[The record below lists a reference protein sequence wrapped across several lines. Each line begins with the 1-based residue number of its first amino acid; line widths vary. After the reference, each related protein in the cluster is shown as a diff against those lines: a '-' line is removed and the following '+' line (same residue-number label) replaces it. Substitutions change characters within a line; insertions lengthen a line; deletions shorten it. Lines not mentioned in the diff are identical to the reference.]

1 MKGQINCYGGT
12 DAGFTTDYVVNGGS
26 VGMVRSSLGN
36 TWHVTAKNSCT
47 NYGITWY
54 ELWNSDDGGYYGWV
68 DSNYIDF
75 YHILNIY
82 NFNAVKIIN

>member
-1 MKGQINCYGGT
+1 
-12 DAGFTTDYVVNGGS
+12 
-26 VGMVRSSLGN
+26 MVRSSLGN